1 MNAKYI
7 TISLDITLEYEYFRT
22 QVPLAQIREPFSAV
36 RFVAERF
43 DLSRMYVVSNI
54 IRTIFDIY
62 HSSNGND

>member
-7 TISLDITLEYEYFRT
+7 TISLEITLEYEYFRT

-43 DLSRMYVVSNI
+43 DLSRMYVSV
-54 IRTIFDIY
+54 
-62 HSSNGND
+62 